1 MTLVGNAVKRFL
13 IYLIRCY
20 RQLRPD
26 RAPCCR
32 FTPSC
37 SEYAIQAISIHGA
50 VKGLILALWRLLRC
64 NPFSKGGYDPVPE
77 KGCMGAAFSVFRD
90 KTKYERDQR

>member
-1 MTLVGNAVKRFL
+1 MVGNAIKRFL

-32 FTPSC
+32 YAPSC
-37 SEYAIQAISIHGA
+37 SEYAIQALEKHGA
-50 VKGLILALWRLLRC
+50 LKGSLLALWRLLRC
-64 NPFSKGGYDPVPE
+64 NPFSRGGYDPVPE
-77 KGCMGAAFSVFRD
+77 EFLTRRAPSPETR
-90 KTKYERDQR
+90 TNERT